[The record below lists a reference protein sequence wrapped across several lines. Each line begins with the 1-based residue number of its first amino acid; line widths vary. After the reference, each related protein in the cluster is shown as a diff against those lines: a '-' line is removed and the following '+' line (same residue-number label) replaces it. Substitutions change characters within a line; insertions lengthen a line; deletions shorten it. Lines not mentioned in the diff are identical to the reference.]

1 MILSGMAGLA
11 GGIPLGSTSLAGLV
25 DRDAALLIMGLLAIA
40 WLLPNTQQFM
50 RDYMDIDGAP
60 AYRIDKPAPFIRWLR
75 WVPKPVYA
83 ITLAALTTF
92 TIISLWQPSEFI
104 YYQF

>member
-1 MILSGMAGLA
+1 MALRHT
-11 GGIPLGSTSLAGLV
+11 GSTSLRHL
-25 DRDAALLIMGLLAIA
+25 
-40 WLLPNTQQFM
+40 
-50 RDYMDIDGAP
+50 YS
-60 AYRIDKPAPFIRWLR
+60 WLR
-75 WVPKPVYA
+75 WVPKPAYA